1 MKRLALLLLLTLIF
15 TACGGSNDVPAA
27 IGGPTSTIE
36 LNHTLFRGVI
46 NRVSDFR
53 ITGFQVGQSV
63 FGPVVLPKA
72 TQVRVLVPTIVNRI
86 RIEYLDGDQVVG
98 THEQDVSLQPDQ
110 VTRIDDPEILLLV
123 GTTTLDR
130 SIVTT
135 GTGQYKTLTYG
146 PAWTQVVRT
155 DLGATAQPDRET
167 RRVSLL
173 CMPHFSDV
181 HIIDEESPLRIE
193 FLRNLV
199 GAFLPK
205 TEFQAA
211 WRPQEMLTVFVTEA
225 MIRQINSIGAGPTTG
240 RPYDC
245 AVFTGDNGDNR
256 HQSELER
263 FLTLLDGGQ
272 ITPSTGNPDLYEG
285 VQDNSQPFL
294 AEYWHPEP
302 GPQDQ
307 YKQTYG
313 FPNYPGLLAAAV
325 QTFQAEGLKT
335 PYYSAYGNHDHLLQ
349 GNFPE
354 KVNLNPQMALNQ
366 IATSTTK
373 ILALPQVF
381 QLLEK
386 IKTGSGVDLFLAE
399 FLDPLGIN
407 SVHDWPAFIGH
418 WTAASTPSRQVT
430 ADPTRHLLQRTEFIQ
445 AHLDT
450 PAVPGPVGHGFTAQN
465 LQTGNMY
472 YAFEPAPGILGLT
485 LDTTNPGGENN
496 GSIDVQQV
504 AWMEQQIQQVSSRYY
519 DANGNLI
526 QTGNQDK
533 LVILFSHHSIETMDN
548 ALPDPENP
556 GQIRML
562 GGQFEQV
569 LHRYPNVVAWL
580 NGHTHYCRIFPHP
593 DPTAR
598 TGGFWEVNSPSLIDF
613 PQQARIV
620 ELVDNQDGTL
630 SIFATLVD
638 TAAPPET
645 GAPGDP
651 LSLASIS
658 RELSAN
664 DPQIL
669 DQPATKNEPGGLGFQ
684 IGNPN
689 DRNVELLVKKPF

>member
-1 MKRLALLLLLTLIF
+1 MKRILLLLLISVACV
-15 TACGGSNDVPAA
+15 ACGGSE
-27 IGGPTSTIE
+27 GGLSPDSPSSILE

-46 NRVSDFR
+46 SRVTDFR
-53 ITGFQVGQSV
+53 ITGYQGEQSV
-63 FGPVVLPKA
+63 FGPVVVQKA
-72 TQVRVLVPTIVNRI
+72 TQVRINLPTIVNRI
-86 RIEYLDGDQVVG
+86 KIEYLAGDQVVG
-98 THEQDVSLQPDQ
+98 VHEQAVTMVANQ
-110 VTRIDDPEILLLV
+110 VTRIDEPDIQLLV
-123 GTTTLDR
+123 GTTTLDQ
-130 SIVTT
+130 SIQTT
-135 GTGQYKTLTYG
+135 GTGIYKTLTYG
-146 PAWTQVVRT
+146 PGWEQVVRT
-155 DLGATAQPDRET
+155 DLGATAQEGRQD
-167 RRVSLL
+167 RRVALL
-173 CMPHFSDV
+173 CMPHFSDI

-193 FLRNLV
+193 FLRNLK
-199 GAFLPK
+199 GTFLPQDD
-205 TEFQAA
+205 FQAA
-211 WRPQEMLTVFVTEA
+211 WRPQEMLTVFVAEA
-225 MIRQINSIGAGPTTG
+225 MIEQVNTIGAGPITG

-256 HQSELER
+256 HQSELQR
-263 FLTLLDGGQ
+263 FLTLMDGGT
-272 ITPSTGNPDLYEG
+272 IVPSTGNPDLYEG

-294 AEYWHPEP
+294 TEYWHPEP
-302 GPQDQ
+302 GPADQ
-307 YKQTYG
+307 YKTTFG
-313 FPNYPGLLAAAV
+313 FPEIAGLLAAAV
-325 QTFQAEGLKT
+325 QPFTAQGLKT
-335 PYYSAYGNHDHLLQ
+335 PYYTCYGNHDHLIQ

-354 KVNLNPQMALNQ
+354 KANQNPLIALDQ

-373 ILALPQVF
+373 ILSLPLIF
-381 QLLEK
+381 QLLED
-386 IKTGSGVDLFLAE
+386 IKPGTGVDAFLAE

-407 SVHDWPAFIGH
+407 VSGDWPAFIGH
-418 WTAASTPSRQVT
+418 WTSDTTPSREVT
-430 ADPTRHLLQRTEFIQ
+430 SDPTRHLLQKTEFIQ
-445 AHLDT
+445 AHLNT
-450 PAVPGPVGHGFTAQN
+450 PAVPGPVGHGFTASN

-485 LDTTNPGGENN
+485 LDTTNPGGFDN
-496 GSIDVQQV
+496 GSIDVEQV

-526 QTGNQDK
+526 QTNNPDK

-556 GQIRML
+556 GQVRML

-569 LHRYPNVVAWL
+569 LQRYPNVVAWM
-580 NGHTHYCRIFPHP
+580 NGHTHYCRIFAHP
-593 DPTAR
+593 DPTGR

-620 ELVDNQDGTL
+620 ELVDNKDGTL

-645 GAPGDP
+645 GTPGDP

-669 DQPATKNEPGGLGFQ
+669 NQPATKTEPGGLGFQ
-684 IGNPN
+684 IGNPT